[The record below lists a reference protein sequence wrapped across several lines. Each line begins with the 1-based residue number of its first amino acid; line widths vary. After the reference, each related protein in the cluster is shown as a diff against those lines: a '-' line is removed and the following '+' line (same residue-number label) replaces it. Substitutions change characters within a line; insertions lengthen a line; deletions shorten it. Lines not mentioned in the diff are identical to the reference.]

1 MKTLAG
7 QVDDGHGVTYAPL
20 HRAIVFSRFR
30 WTPRVA
36 SLVCRDILVAR
47 MNRLEFQSL
56 AAERLDD
63 AAALL
68 QAGRYAGAYYISGY
82 AIECD
87 LKACIAG
94 RTKQDE
100 FPPKEAAKYYVH
112 DLPKL
117 LDFAGLA
124 PAFELDAGRDPAL
137 GANWAIVKD
146 WTEEA
151 RYAGGGNSRRVKSLV
166 LLTMSGMECCNG

>member
-1 MKTLAG
+1 MLVYGMKRPQSFIGIAALIKER
-7 QVDDGHGVTYAPL
+7 H
-20 HRAIVFSRFR
+20 
-30 WTPRVA
+30 
-36 SLVCRDILVAR
+36 DILGMR
-47 MNRLEFQSL
+47 MNRGEFQSL
-56 AAERLDD
+56 ATERLED

-68 QAGRYAGAYYISGY
+68 KAGRYAGAYYVSGY
-82 AIECD
+82 AIECA
-87 LKACIAG
+87 LKACIAAK
-94 RTKQDE
+94 TKQDE

-151 RYAGGGNSRRVKSLV
+151 RYAGRGEQQAREILGAINDVRHGV
-166 LLTMSGMECCNG
+166 LQWLKRSW